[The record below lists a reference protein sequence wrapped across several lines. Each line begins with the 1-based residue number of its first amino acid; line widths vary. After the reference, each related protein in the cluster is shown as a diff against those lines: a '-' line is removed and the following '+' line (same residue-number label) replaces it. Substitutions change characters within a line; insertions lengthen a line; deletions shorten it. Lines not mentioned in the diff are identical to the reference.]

1 MPDLTNKYPY
11 TNFAGVNLDY
21 ILNELNILKDSGQF
35 PVGYIKSVEVSD
47 DGVLTFKNGLGET
60 VATVDTIEKAKKDE
74 NGHDILGYLFNVAFN
89 KSDYQLTFMRGTGLY
104 NEVKLPKFILVAEA
118 QVLSPDTYTIDNES
132 YDDFTDFLADVDS
145 GFPCRMVLKDTNGD
159 VEYAAPVYKSG
170 EGYFFDL
177 MTVSGNVYT
186 WNSFGL
192 SFSSAGIPP
201 VQTVTLTQVNT

>member
-1 MPDLTNKYPY
+1 MPDLVNKYPY

-35 PVGYIKSVEVSD
+35 PAGYIKTVEVSD

-89 KSDYQLTFMRGTGLY
+89 KSDYQLTFMRGTGVY
-104 NEVKLPKFILVAEA
+104 KEVKLPKFILVADA
-118 QVLSPDTYTIDNES
+118 QALSPNTYTIDNES
-132 YDDFTDFLADVDS
+132 YDDFTDFLADVDA
-145 GFPCRMVLKDTNGD
+145 GFPCRLVLNDTDGD
-159 VEYAAPVYKSG
+159 PEYVVPVYKSG
-170 EGYFFDL
+170 AGYFIELWMGSSWKCFA
-177 MTVSGNVYT
+177 
-186 WNSFGL
+186 L
-192 SFSSAGIPP
+192 SFASAGFPA